1 MDGTKSSDCAS
12 QFLAWFHK
20 SSSCTMVLANAQ
32 GILHFSPSC
41 PDYYFTHIVL
51 QHGEISYSCKL
62 QPTISAV
69 FCWYLV
75 MHSDMYTWN
84 TLSLLYIPGEPLC
97 YGAHVCPGRPACC
110 SGTRSCPGCTRRP
123 HWQCSGPVALP
134 AACSTADAPTQL
146 REEMQWCKQLPLM
159 IPQCSSQHCFLL
171 SNIDGTRILLLG
183 IMKCRGSS
191 VYDNALRYDLLKSH
205 FKW

>member
-1 MDGTKSSDCAS
+1 MAQKVQIVPHNFWHGFTSLAAAIWFLLMHKAS
-12 QFLAWFHK
+12 CISLPVAPIIT
-20 SSSCTMVLANAQ
+20 SL
-32 GILHFSPSC
+32 ILC
-41 PDYYFTHIVL
+41 LLEY
-51 QHGEISYSCKL
+51 GEISYFCKL
-62 QPTISAV
+62 QPTISAD
-69 FCWYLV
+69 LV

-171 SNIDGTRILLLG
+171 SNIDWAGILLLG

-191 VYDNALRYDLLKSH
+191 VYDNALKYDLLKSH

>member
-1 MDGTKSSDCAS
+1 MAQKVQIVPHNFWHGFTSLAAAIWFLLMHKAS
-12 QFLAWFHK
+12 CISLPVAPIIT
-20 SSSCTMVLANAQ
+20 SL
-32 GILHFSPSC
+32 ILC
-41 PDYYFTHIVL
+41 L
-51 QHGEISYSCKL
+51 LEHGEISYSCKL

-69 FCWYLV
+69 FCWFSDAFWYVHLEYLEPV
-75 MHSDMYTWN
+75 VYTWWA
-84 TLSLLYIPGEPLC
+84 LVLWGPCMPWKACLLFWHWVLPWLHKTPPL
-97 YGAHVCPGRPACC
+97 AMLWP
-110 SGTRSCPGCTRRP
+110 SC
-123 HWQCSGPVALP
+123 
-134 AACSTADAPTQL
+134 AACSLLNCWCTNQL

-171 SNIDGTRILLLG
+171 RNIDGTGILLLG